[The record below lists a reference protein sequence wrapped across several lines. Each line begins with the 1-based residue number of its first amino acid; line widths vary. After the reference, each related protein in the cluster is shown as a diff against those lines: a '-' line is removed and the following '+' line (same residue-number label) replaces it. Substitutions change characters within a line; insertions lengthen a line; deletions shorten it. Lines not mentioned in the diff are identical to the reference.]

1 MCINE
6 KVLIIDLLFC
16 IIYYLQFVQIISR
29 LDMDVLGLNERIRFV
44 DWRLVKV
51 YNYID

>member
-1 MCINE
+1 
-6 KVLIIDLLFC
+6 
-16 IIYYLQFVQIISR
+16 
-29 LDMDVLGLNERIRFV
+29 MDVLGLNERIRFV